1 MLEELKLE
9 SKVNTKINLQE
20 EFEVAKE
27 VIQNKRG
34 KLITLIGSP
43 NSGKSTL
50 ASEVHTELKKL
61 GKNSIYVTEAAT
73 DYIAEW
79 GIPNSPVDQLV
90 IFYKQLNREKMYL
103 DSKDYIICDSSG
115 LLNYFYFRG
124 LFPNLLT
131 NKDIAVI
138 NHLQKEI
145 LKTINQWSHIFYLPP
160 INGKT
165 EDGIRYHNNEQIKK
179 IDRWIK
185 SYLEMENISHDDL
198 SDISLNNRKSYIID
212 KILK

>member
-1 MLEELKLE
+1 MEEIILE
-9 SKVNTKINLQE
+9 SKVRSSDKLQE
-20 EFEVAKE
+20 EFDSTTE
-27 VIQNKRG
+27 ILQQKRG

-43 NSGKSTL
+43 SSGKSTL

-124 LFPNLLT
+124 LFPNHLT

-160 INGKT
+160 IKGKT
-165 EDGIRYHNNEQIKK
+165 EDGIRYHNSDQISK

-185 SYLEMENISHDDL
+185 SYLEMENIAHDDL
-198 SDISLNNRKSYIID
+198 SELSLNSRKAYIID